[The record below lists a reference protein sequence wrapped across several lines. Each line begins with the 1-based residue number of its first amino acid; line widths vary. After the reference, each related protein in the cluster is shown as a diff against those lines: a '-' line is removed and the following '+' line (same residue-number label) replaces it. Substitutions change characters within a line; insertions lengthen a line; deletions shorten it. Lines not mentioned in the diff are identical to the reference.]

1 MAASGY
7 AGYIEIVNCKQ
18 QAVKGGLM
26 GFEEILKKYFDNV
39 YIEADF
45 AKKTFDKLKKY
56 GFTADNTIAAVDVCR
71 DEISQP
77 FIALIRNTWG
87 EAFNLCSL
95 AGMFFAGKTAIL
107 AAMHHSPVVNGKE
120 RYVFYAMPHI
130 AIGSDGQLGVCKRK
144 GRKEASNACGALNLF
159 LGELKTKKPNL
170 SMDNEDVELSLI
182 KTRLLREIPYG
193 HIPDLLEL
201 TKTTLKI
208 IKEDF
213 ENALN
218 KTVDTKHSDYAF
230 ITGIQIHA
238 PDTNYIWPA
247 DSYVV
252 IDGKKMELKIG

>member
-1 MAASGY
+1 MAAHGY

-18 QAVKGGLM
+18 QTVEGGLM
-26 GFEEILKKYFDNV
+26 GFEEILKRYFDNV

-45 AKKTFDKLKKY
+45 VKKTFDKLRKY

-77 FIALIRNTWG
+77 FIAMIRNTWG

-95 AGMFFAGKTAIL
+95 AGMFFSGKTAIL

-120 RYVFYAMPHI
+120 RYVFYALPHI
-130 AIGSDGQLGVCKRK
+130 AIGADGELGKCRRR
-144 GRKEASNACGALNLF
+144 GRKEDSNACGALNVF
-159 LGELKTKKPNL
+159 LAELKSKKPNL

-193 HIPDLLEL
+193 DIPDLLEL
-201 TKTTLKI
+201 TKTTLKT

-230 ITGIQIHA
+230 ITGIQIHGPEGNYVA
-238 PDTNYIWPA
+238 PDE
-247 DSYVV
+247 SYVV
-252 IDGKKMELKIG
+252 VNRKRKKLKIE